1 MNSSFTE
8 NPDVRIETSSIE
20 AIIFDF
26 DGTLVDSEPVWKST
40 FFDLFKQE
48 YGVEVPLQIL
58 WDNTGGGV
66 DLSVANISNKLELNM
81 SETEIMDTAEKLHEE
96 MQRKILND
104 LDLREGAAELLE
116 FGRNNNI
123 AMAIC
128 TASTNELIDSFF
140 NRLNLRDMFSVVV
153 STSESEIDKR
163 KPFPFPYLET
173 MRLLDVK
180 PQNSIAV
187 EDSPKG
193 VTSALAAGI
202 ETIAIHNPFLDL
214 GKLEVQ
220 PKFVVQDFL
229 QVLELFSNE

>member
-1 MNSSFTE
+1 MTEHNSKKI
-8 NPDVRIETSSIE
+8 DVSDIN

-48 YGVEVPLQIL
+48 YGVEVPQQIL

-66 DLSVANISNKLELNM
+66 DLSVANISNKLALNM
-81 SETEIMDTAEKLHEE
+81 SENEIMVTAEKLHSE

-104 LDLREGAAELLE
+104 LDLREGAAELFE
-116 FGRNNNI
+116 FGKNNNI

-140 NRLNLRDMFSVVV
+140 NRLNLRDIFSVVV

-173 MRLLDVK
+173 MRLLDVE

-193 VTSALAAGI
+193 VASALAAGI

-214 GKLEVQ
+214 GTLEVE